1 MWDASLTN
9 MIQEALINLHLPRM
23 EVIDVIEVI
32 VLIFLFYNIV
42 KAIRGT
48 RAWILLKGILI
59 LIALYILAYVT
70 GLKVIVIIFQSIL
83 IFLALA
89 LVIIIQPELRRLV
102 EKIGANN
109 ISGSIKDLM
118 LYWKNK
124 RKEPN
129 VKLIYSNNT
138 VTELVKA
145 VYKLSNEKT
154 GALIVIERNIPLNE
168 YIETGIKINADITSE
183 LIINIFEVN
192 TPLHDGAVIIR
203 DSKIASGTS
212 YLPLSDSKK
221 IGKDLGTRHRAAMG
235 LTEITD
241 AMVIVVSEETGAVSL
256 SINGKLH
263 RRLNRDELTNKLKEY
278 QAKELI
284 ELKRDKLKQRKLSD
298 ILLNNIW
305 IKLSTAFIVFMVW
318 GIIINSVNPVI
329 NKQFNGV
336 PINVVNE
343 DVIGDMNLTYSIEG
357 NSLTDVVVT
366 DRKDI
371 VDNIRSSDISI
382 TADLRELSITNS
394 VLLKAELAR
403 YPTALVKLSKPSIN
417 VHIEEIVTTEIDI
430 ETKLIG
436 KNNDNYYISE
446 IELNESTLTISGA
459 KSVINKIGSAVIE
472 LNQETLNRNMS
483 INCSI
488 KILDK
493 NGEEIDKE
501 LLNMSIDKVEAR
513 VTLYETKEIPINILI
528 TYGNDNLRDLVK
540 SVEYSADSIY
550 VAGNQMDLDLIQSLN
565 IEVPIDISIGE
576 VSKSKFIKS
585 IDVNEYIGD
594 LNIQV
599 PSKYSKMQIEL
610 NFNNFDSLNK
620 TVKTSD
626 IAIRNKSDRLD
637 YTILTDDV
645 NITLVSNQD
654 IEDDENIVL
663 YIDVSKIRE
672 GEHTVQVNLE
682 GREGIILYDTV
693 LTDVQVVNK

>member
-59 LIALYILAYVT
+59 LIALYIIAYVT

-83 IFLALA
+83 IFLAMA

-241 AMVIVVSEETGAVSL
+241 AIVIVVSEETGAVSL

-394 VLLKAELAR
+394 VLLKAELAK

-446 IELNESTLTISGA
+446 IELDESTLTISGA

-483 INCSI
+483 INCYI

-626 IAIRNKSDRLD
+626 IDIRNKSDRLD

>member
-9 MIQEALINLHLPRM
+9 MIQKALTNLHLPKM

-83 IFLALA
+83 IFLAMA

-109 ISGSIKDLM
+109 ISGSIKELM

-129 VKLIYSNNT
+129 VKLIYSTNT

-241 AMVIVVSEETGAVSL
+241 AIVIVVSEETGAVSL

-394 VLLKAELAR
+394 VLLKAELAK

-446 IELNESTLTISGA
+446 IELDESTLTISGA

-483 INCSI
+483 INCYI

>member
-59 LIALYILAYVT
+59 LIALYIIAYVT

-83 IFLALA
+83 IFLAMA

-109 ISGSIKDLM
+109 ISGSIKELM

-241 AMVIVVSEETGAVSL
+241 AIVIVVSEETGAVSL

-394 VLLKAELAR
+394 VLLKAELAK

-446 IELNESTLTISGA
+446 IELDESTLTISGA

-483 INCSI
+483 INCYI

-626 IAIRNKSDRLD
+626 IDIRNKSDRLD

>member
-241 AMVIVVSEETGAVSL
+241 AIVIVVSEETGAVSL

-329 NKQFNGV
+329 NKQFTGV
-336 PINVVNE
+336 PINVVNA

-357 NSLTDVVVT
+357 NSLTDVVIT

-488 KILDK
+488 KIFDK

-693 LTDVQVVNK
+693 LTDIQVVNK

>member
-1 MWDASLTN
+1 MWDTSLTN

-109 ISGSIKDLM
+109 ISGSIKELM

-241 AMVIVVSEETGAVSL
+241 AIVIVVSEETGAVSL

-305 IKLSTAFIVFMVW
+305 VKLSTAFIVFMVW

-329 NKQFNGV
+329 NKQFTGV
-336 PINVVNE
+336 PINVVNA

-357 NSLTDVVVT
+357 NSLTDVVIT

-472 LNQETLNRNMS
+472 LNQETLNHNMS
-483 INCSI
+483 INCYI

-693 LTDVQVVNK
+693 LTDIQVVNK

>member
-1 MWDASLTN
+1 MWGASLTN

-59 LIALYILAYVT
+59 LIALYIIAYVT

-83 IFLALA
+83 IFLAMA

-109 ISGSIKDLM
+109 ISGSIKELM

-241 AMVIVVSEETGAVSL
+241 AIVIVVSEETGAVSL

-357 NSLTDVVVT
+357 NSLTDVVIT

-446 IELNESTLTISGA
+446 IELDESTLTISGA

-483 INCSI
+483 INCYI

-693 LTDVQVVNK
+693 LTDIQVVNK

>member
-9 MIQEALINLHLPRM
+9 MIQKALINLHLPRM

-59 LIALYILAYVT
+59 LIALYIIAYVT

-83 IFLALA
+83 IFLAMA

-109 ISGSIKDLM
+109 ISGSIKELM

-241 AMVIVVSEETGAVSL
+241 AIVIVVSEETGAVSL

-394 VLLKAELAR
+394 VLLKAELAK

-446 IELNESTLTISGA
+446 IELDESTLTISGA

-483 INCSI
+483 INCYI

-626 IAIRNKSDRLD
+626 IDIRNKSDRLD

>member
-203 DSKIASGTS
+203 DSKIVSGTS

-241 AMVIVVSEETGAVSL
+241 AIVIVVSEETGAVSL

-329 NKQFNGV
+329 NKQFTGV
-336 PINVVNE
+336 PINVVNA

-357 NSLTDVVVT
+357 NSLTDVVIT

-488 KILDK
+488 KIFDK

-550 VAGNQMDLDLIQSLN
+550 VAGNQMDLDVIQSLN

>member
-329 NKQFNGV
+329 NKQFTGV

-483 INCSI
+483 INCYI

>member
-1 MWDASLTN
+1 MGCFTYKYDTKGFDKFTST
-9 MIQEALINLHLPRM
+9 QTKM

-59 LIALYILAYVT
+59 LIALYIIAYVT

-83 IFLALA
+83 IFLAMA

-109 ISGSIKDLM
+109 ISGSIKELM

-241 AMVIVVSEETGAVSL
+241 AIVIVVSEETGAVSL

-318 GIIINSVNPVI
+318 GII
-329 NKQFNGV
+329 
-336 PINVVNE
+336 
-343 DVIGDMNLTYSIEG
+343 
-357 NSLTDVVVT
+357 
-366 DRKDI
+366 
-371 VDNIRSSDISI
+371 
-382 TADLRELSITNS
+382 
-394 VLLKAELAR
+394 
-403 YPTALVKLSKPSIN
+403 
-417 VHIEEIVTTEIDI
+417 
-430 ETKLIG
+430 
-436 KNNDNYYISE
+436 
-446 IELNESTLTISGA
+446 
-459 KSVINKIGSAVIE
+459 
-472 LNQETLNRNMS
+472 
-483 INCSI
+483 
-488 KILDK
+488 
-493 NGEEIDKE
+493 
-501 LLNMSIDKVEAR
+501 
-513 VTLYETKEIPINILI
+513 
-528 TYGNDNLRDLVK
+528 
-540 SVEYSADSIY
+540 
-550 VAGNQMDLDLIQSLN
+550 
-565 IEVPIDISIGE
+565 
-576 VSKSKFIKS
+576 
-585 IDVNEYIGD
+585 
-594 LNIQV
+594 
-599 PSKYSKMQIEL
+599 
-610 NFNNFDSLNK
+610 
-620 TVKTSD
+620 
-626 IAIRNKSDRLD
+626 
-637 YTILTDDV
+637 
-645 NITLVSNQD
+645 
-654 IEDDENIVL
+654 
-663 YIDVSKIRE
+663 
-672 GEHTVQVNLE
+672 
-682 GREGIILYDTV
+682 LYDTV

>member
-9 MIQEALINLHLPRM
+9 MIQKALTNLHLPKM

-70 GLKVIVIIFQSIL
+70 GLKEIVIIFQSIL

-109 ISGSIKDLM
+109 ISGSIKELM

-241 AMVIVVSEETGAVSL
+241 AIVIVVSEETGAVSL

-394 VLLKAELAR
+394 VLLKAELAK

-446 IELNESTLTISGA
+446 IELDESTLTISGA

-483 INCSI
+483 INCYI

-626 IAIRNKSDRLD
+626 IDIRNKSDRLD

>member
-9 MIQEALINLHLPRM
+9 MIQKALTNLHLPKM

-59 LIALYILAYVT
+59 LIALYIIAYVT

-83 IFLALA
+83 IFLAMA

-109 ISGSIKDLM
+109 ISGSIKELM

-241 AMVIVVSEETGAVSL
+241 AIVIVVSEETGAVSL

-394 VLLKAELAR
+394 VLLKAELAK

-446 IELNESTLTISGA
+446 IELDESTLTISGA

-483 INCSI
+483 INCYI

-626 IAIRNKSDRLD
+626 IDIRNKSDRLD